1 MAGKRNDQLNNVKI
15 VCVCVWGG
23 KNLRQGRVGVAGL
36 DTVRESAAARL

>member
-15 VCVCVWGG
+15 VCVWEGM
-23 KNLRQGRVGVAGL
+23 NLRQGRVGVAGL